1 MPTITFS
8 PNDQRRIVRILGLH
22 RDQRLPG
29 SRLRSVMDIA
39 EQHDAL
45 GAVGLVEDIVA
56 ILDAIDS
63 ADEVSRGE
71 ASEALGPNVAASM
84 PDGIERLEIKNEVEI
99 IFQPGANAS
108 DGATRTRAANVAR
121 LRQLLDP
128 DKQLMG
134 VTEGGLLL
142 W

>member
-1 MPTITFS
+1 MPTTFN

-29 SRLRSVMDIA
+29 SRLRSVMDIT
-39 EQHDAL
+39 EQHDAM
-45 GAVGLVEDIVA
+45 GATGLVDDIVA
-56 ILDAIDS
+56 ILDAIDT
-63 ADEVSRGE
+63 ADESQRGE
-71 ASEALGPNVAASM
+71 AVEALGPTAAGTL
-84 PDGIERLEIKNEVEI
+84 PDGLERLDIRGEVAMT
-99 IFQPGANAS
+99 FQPGASAN
-108 DGATRTRAANVAR
+108 DGAARTRAANVAR

-128 DKQLMG
+128 DKQLGG